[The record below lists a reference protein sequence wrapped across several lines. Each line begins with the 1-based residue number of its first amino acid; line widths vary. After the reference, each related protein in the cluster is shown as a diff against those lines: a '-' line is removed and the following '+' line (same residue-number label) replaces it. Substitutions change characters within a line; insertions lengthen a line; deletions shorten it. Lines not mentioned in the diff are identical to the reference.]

1 MSARLVDAGC
11 PDRAG
16 PGGVGA
22 ALRLDLTALD
32 PRTIWTAAALVPVG
46 ALATV
51 AFDAAGIL
59 IGLVGMWALQSV
71 LAPWRVD
78 ETDNGARLRSIVG
91 LSRRTVVAARYVWT
105 GLLLTT
111 IAVVF
116 TLAIWGVGALLD
128 RPVSEYLATLW
139 IGSGAILFVLA
150 AGVPARIRYSDA
162 TAFVVMLAAGVLF
175 VAVMIGGQGSCAGC
189 THQRGPVPG
198 ARRDG
203 GGRSRRVCLVG
214 RAEPVLAPGGPVA
227 GRAGLRAPGSS
238 AARRRRRPAKRAR
251 RPSCGG
257 GPRPLSGSGRHGG
270 GRPRGHRRGRPR
282 VVRARLEPGDRSG
295 RAAARAAV
303 VTVSAVRLTLGY
315 CASPAWQQAVT
326 VTLIGL
332 LMGIG
337 TVPFV
342 GGVDLSDSTRGLVDL
357 LYSGPV
363 PLVLA
368 VAAVAALVIGCRL
381 AERAHARTDR

>member
-175 VAVMIGGQGSCAGC
+175 VAVMIDG
-189 THQRGPVPG
+189 VVLG
-198 ARRDG
+198 ASPD
-203 GGRSRRVCLVG
+203 
-214 RAEPVLAPGGPVA
+214 AD
-227 GRAGLRAPGSS
+227 GLRFTLVS
-238 AARRRRRPAKRAR
+238 
-251 RPSCGG
+251 
-257 GPRPLSGSGRHGG
+257 L
-270 GRPRGHRRGRPR
+270 
-282 VVRARLEPGDRSG
+282 VV
-295 RAAARAAV
+295 
-303 VTVSAVRLTLGY
+303 
-315 CASPAWQQAVT
+315 
-326 VTLIGL
+326 IGA
-332 LMGIG
+332 
-337 TVPFV
+337 
-342 GGVDLSDSTRGLVDL
+342 VDLIAVPAFYLTAQRW
-357 LYSGPV
+357 YSRKNV
-363 PLVLA
+363 
-368 VAAVAALVIGCRL
+368 
-381 AERAHARTDR
+381 